1 MDVSGSCLCGKV
13 TINLTGV
20 AKEITVCHCSL
31 CQKFH
36 GGPMFALASCSED
49 QMALQGAKWLRR
61 YDSSEWAQRGFCSQ
75 CGSSLFFYLK
85 ETHTYFFAAGLF
97 GNLPEA
103 VLTEEIYT
111 KDQPQFYHFAE
122 PTTRWEKLQTP

>member
-36 GGPMFALASCSED
+36 GGPMFALAPCSED
-49 QMALQGAKWLRR
+49 QMALQGVKWLRR

-75 CGSSLFFYLK
+75 CGSSLFFYLNGK
-85 ETHTYFFAAGLF
+85 NAVGLLYRF
-97 GNLPEA
+97 LRLRQLLA
-103 VLTEEIYT
+103 CCQTT
-111 KDQPQFYHFAE
+111 QPQKNRCVFH
-122 PTTRWEKLQTP
+122 

>member
-1 MDVSGSCLCGKV
+1 
-13 TINLTGV
+13 
-20 AKEITVCHCSL
+20 
-31 CQKFH
+31 
-36 GGPMFALASCSED
+36 
-49 QMALQGAKWLRR
+49 MALQGAKWLRR

-111 KDQPQFYHFAE
+111 EDQPQFYHFAE
-122 PTTRWEKLQTP
+122 PTTRWEKLQNP

>member
-36 GGPMFALASCSED
+36 GGPMVALAPCAED

-61 YDSSEWAQRGFCSQ
+61 YDSSEWAQRGF
-75 CGSSLFFYLK
+75 
-85 ETHTYFFAAGLF
+85 
-97 GNLPEA
+97 
-103 VLTEEIYT
+103 
-111 KDQPQFYHFAE
+111 
-122 PTTRWEKLQTP
+122 